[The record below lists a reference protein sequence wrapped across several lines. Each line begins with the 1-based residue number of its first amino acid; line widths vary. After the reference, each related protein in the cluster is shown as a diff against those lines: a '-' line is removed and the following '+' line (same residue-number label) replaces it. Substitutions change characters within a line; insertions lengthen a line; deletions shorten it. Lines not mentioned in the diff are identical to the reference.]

1 MHAVMDKVSKEASE
15 NDLFCTHHTRMH
27 ATVEK
32 KTYIKAN
39 CQNHIVGPWIILVP
53 SSRAF

>member
-39 CQNHIVGPWIILVP
+39 CQNHIVCPWIILVP